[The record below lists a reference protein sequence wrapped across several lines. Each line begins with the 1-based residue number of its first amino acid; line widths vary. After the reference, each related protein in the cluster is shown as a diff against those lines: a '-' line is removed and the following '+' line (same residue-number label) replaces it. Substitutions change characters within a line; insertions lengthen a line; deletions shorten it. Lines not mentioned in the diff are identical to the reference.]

1 MNWYKYNIN
10 DFTPGAYEKWYDL
23 LSEQKKIRIDK
34 MKFTDDKKRSVAGEM
49 LARKAIAQRLKI
61 APENIIFKTDE
72 RGKPYA
78 HNLDIHFNISHSDD
92 YVVCAVDSKPVG
104 IDIEKIRP
112 INLKIAKRF
121 FSEDEQKYLFRK
133 KPEESDYTSPPTDDL
148 LKRFFEIWTA
158 KEAYLKFTGEG
169 ISQELNALKIDRNAL
184 NVHYFDDYVVTIYT
198 ES

>member
-49 LARKAIAQRLKI
+49 LAKTAISQMCVI
-61 APENIIFKTDE
+61 TPEEIIINTSSN
-72 RGKPYA
+72 GKPYTTNA
-78 HNLDIHFNISHSDD
+78 DIHFNISHCEDW
-92 YVVCAVDSKPVG
+92 VVCAISDTPVG

-112 INLKIAKRF
+112 INIKIAKRF
-121 FSEDEQKYLFRK
+121 FSEDEQIYLFQK
-133 KPEESDYTSPPTDDL
+133 LPGEEDFTLTPTDDM
-148 LKRFFEIWTA
+148 LKRFFEIWTS

-169 ISQELNALKIDRNAL
+169 ITQELNSLKINKNAL
-184 NVHYFDDYVVTIYT
+184 DVHYFDDYIVTIYK